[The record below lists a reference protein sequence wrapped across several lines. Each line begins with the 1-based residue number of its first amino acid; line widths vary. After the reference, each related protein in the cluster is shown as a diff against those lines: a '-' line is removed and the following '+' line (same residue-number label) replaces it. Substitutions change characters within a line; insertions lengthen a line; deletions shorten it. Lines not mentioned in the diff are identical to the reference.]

1 MGMLVHDPMGMATGK
16 GIGSNNDGSVT
27 GTDATGPRFA
37 TMTGAGIG
45 KGNDTALMPH
55 GVAAGGVGA
64 QFQVEHPPH
73 GLMGGGALQGPA
85 ALVQA

>member
-1 MGMLVHDPMGMATGK
+1 MGMATGK

-27 GTDATGPRFA
+27 GMDA

-45 KGNDTALMPH
+45 EGNGAALVPH
-55 GVAAGGVGA
+55 GDAAEDVEA

-73 GLMGGGALQGPA
+73 GLMGGGATRGPA
-85 ALVQA
+85 AWVQA